1 MAFSSEL
8 FEANSVIEAPGAHLI
23 KPDSAWLVK
32 DIFFRRRLRHLSVF
46 SVPRWFAFY

>member
-8 FEANSVIEAPGAHLI
+8 WKANSVIEAPGAHLI

-32 DIFFRRRLRHLSVF
+32 DIFFRRRLPSVVGLR
-46 SVPRWFAFY
+46 SIDGGI